1 MDNGIVA
8 YKLTVESALRV
19 IEAIEHPVI
28 GGILAHNYHD
38 GRGCYATYVS
48 GDSIAEE
55 YIDYIERGEF
65 VIPAQL
71 KERAARAIIQ
81 FRLDRSGNGKKNT

>member
-1 MDNGIVA
+1 MDNGIEAHV
-8 YKLTVESALRV
+8 LTMESAIRV
-19 IEAIEHPVI
+19 IEAIENPVI
-28 GGILAHNYHD
+28 GGILAHDYYE

-48 GDSIAEE
+48 GDKIAEE

-71 KERAARAIIQ
+71 KERAAKAIIK
-81 FRLDRSGNGKKNT
+81 FRLDRS